1 MEIHE
6 LSLSEVAEKIRTKE
20 VSPVEVTQSSL
31 DRLAA
36 VEPAIT
42 AFVTV
47 TGEHALA
54 QAEQA
59 EAEIAAGNYKGT
71 LHGIPLGVKDLY
83 DTAGILTTSSS
94 AQRSDNVP
102 TVDSAAVAK
111 LSEVGMVMVGKT
123 HTHEFAYGATTPT
136 SGNPWDPTRTPGG
149 SSGGSGA
156 AVGAGVVHVA
166 LGSDTGGSIRI
177 PAGLCGTVGLKPT
190 FGRASRAGVASLS
203 WSLDHVGPLTRNVVD
218 AGLVMAAMSG
228 YDRRDPAS
236 VNRDIPDFTTGID
249 RGVAGTR
256 IGIPTN
262 FYNYHVEQE
271 TQHVAQQTAELL
283 QSLGAELVE
292 VEIPLAEYI
301 LPVEWGILT
310 AEASA
315 YHMDAL
321 RTSPE
326 KFTEEVRTLVE
337 AGEAILATDYIN
349 SIRLRTRIQDAWR
362 DMYRGA
368 GGGIDVLLAPTVPG
382 VAALR
387 EDPYFR
393 WDDGVVEGATSAY
406 SRMSA
411 PANVTGLPALQVPAA
426 FSSTGMPIGVQIIG
440 KPFCEAEILRVGFA
454 LEQASDV
461 VGRIAPLTPAAVPA

>member
-6 LSLSEVAEKIRTKE
+6 LSLSEVAAKIESKE
-20 VSPVEVTQSSL
+20 VSPVEVAQASL
-31 DRLAA
+31 DRLAD

-47 TGEHALA
+47 TAEHALA
-54 QAEQA
+54 QAAAA
-59 EAEIAAGNYKGT
+59 EAEITAGHYRGT

-83 DTAGILTTSSS
+83 DTEGILTTSSS

-102 TVDSAAVAK
+102 TANSASVAK
-111 LSEVGMVMVGKT
+111 LYDAGMVMVGKT

-136 SGNPWDPTRTPGG
+136 SGNPWDVTRTPGG

-177 PAGLCGTVGLKPT
+177 PAALCGTVGLKPT

-236 VNRDIPDFTTGID
+236 VNRETPDFVTGID
-249 RGVAGTR
+249 GGVKGKR

-262 FYNYHVEQE
+262 FYTYHVEQE
-271 TQHVAQQTAELL
+271 TQDVARRTAELL
-283 QSLGAELVE
+283 ESLGAELVE
-292 VEIPLAEYI
+292 VEIPLSEYI

-310 AEASA
+310 SEASA

-337 AGEAILATDYIN
+337 AGEAVLATDYIN
-349 SIRLRTRIQDAWR
+349 AIRLRTRVQEAWR
-362 DMYRGA
+362 EMYT
-368 GGGIDVLLAPTVPG
+368 GIDVLLAPTVPG

-387 EDPYFR
+387 EDPFFR

-426 FSSTGMPIGVQIIG
+426 FSSTGLPIGVQIIG
-440 KPFCEAEILRVGFA
+440 KPFCEAEILQVGFA

-461 VGRIAPLTPAAVPA
+461 VGRVAPLVAAPVPA

>member
-6 LSLSEVAEKIRTKE
+6 LSLSEVAQKIESRE
-20 VSPVEVTQSSL
+20 VSPVEVAQASL
-31 DRLAA
+31 DRLAE

-47 TGEHALA
+47 TAEHALA
-54 QAEQA
+54 QAAHA
-59 EAEIAAGNYKGT
+59 ETEIAAGNYRGV

-83 DTAGILTTSSS
+83 DTEGILTTSSS
-94 AQRSDNVP
+94 AQRADNVP
-102 TVDSAAVAK
+102 TANSASVAK
-111 LSEVGMVMVGKT
+111 LYDAGMVMVGKT
-123 HTHEFAYGATTPT
+123 HTHELAYGATTPT
-136 SGNPWDPTRTPGG
+136 SGNPWDVTRTPGG

-203 WSLDHVGPLTRNVVD
+203 WSLDHVGPLTRDVLD

-236 VNRDIPDFTTGID
+236 VNREVPDFVTGIAG
-249 RGVAGTR
+249 GVKGKR

-262 FYNYHVEQE
+262 FYTYHVEPE
-271 TQHVAQQTAELL
+271 TLDVARRTAELL
-283 QSLGAELVE
+283 ESLGAELVE

-337 AGEAILATDYIN
+337 AGEAVLATDYIN
-349 SIRLRTRIQDAWR
+349 AVRLRTRVQEAWR
-362 DMYRGA
+362 EMYT
-368 GGGIDVLLAPTVPG
+368 GIDVLLAPTVPG

-393 WDDGVVEGATSAY
+393 WDDGVVESATGAY

-426 FSSTGMPIGVQIIG
+426 FSSTGLPIGVQIIG
-440 KPFCEAEILRVGFA
+440 KPFCEAEILQVGYA

-461 VGRIAPLTPAAVPA
+461 VGRIAPLTAASVSA